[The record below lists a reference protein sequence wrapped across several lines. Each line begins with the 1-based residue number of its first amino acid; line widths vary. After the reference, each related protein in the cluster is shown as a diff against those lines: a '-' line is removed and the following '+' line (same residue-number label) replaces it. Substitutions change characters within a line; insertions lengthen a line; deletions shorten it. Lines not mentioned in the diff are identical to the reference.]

1 MFAGATAFLS
11 GAFPWQSLLP
21 FARQVPLR
29 FFARAARHD
38 ILAAIPETARSATVR
53 AETDMTRIVPLLDL
67 SRFDQSGSERGTFLK
82 DLRSASRDVGFFYLV
97 GHGIPQ
103 ADIQGLF
110 AKAKRFFA
118 LPAQEKQA
126 IEMVNSP
133 QFRGY
138 TRVAGELT
146 RGQADRREQLDF
158 GVERT
163 AIAQTPDLPAWTRLQ
178 GPNQWPQGLP
188 GLRPTILSWQAKMA
202 DVAIR
207 LVKAFA
213 LSLEQPE
220 DVFEP
225 IYRDAPNHRMKIVR
239 YPGRE
244 ETGDDQGVGAHKDGG
259 FLTLLLQDENRGL
272 QVEYA
277 GSWVDVDPIPGSLV
291 VNIGELLELASNG
304 YLRATVHRV
313 VTPPTGVERYSVPF
327 FFSARLDA
335 TIPLLDLPEELARE
349 ARGPASDPDNPLF
362 RDVGVNVL
370 KSRLRSHPD
379 VAQRHYAD
387 LLVAS

>member
-1 MFAGATAFLS
+1 
-11 GAFPWQSLLP
+11 
-21 FARQVPLR
+21 
-29 FFARAARHD
+29 
-38 ILAAIPETARSATVR
+38 
-53 AETDMTRIVPLLDL
+53 MTRIIPILDL
-67 SRFDQSGSERGTFLK
+67 DRFDQGGSERNAFLK
-82 DLRSASRDVGFFYLV
+82 DLRSASRNVGFFYLS

-110 AKAKRFFA
+110 ALARRFFA
-118 LPAQEKQA
+118 LAAEEKLA

-138 TRVAGELT
+138 TRVAGERT
-146 RGQADRREQLDF
+146 KGQADWREQLDF
-158 GVERT
+158 GVERD
-163 AIAQTPDLPAWTRLQ
+163 AIAQTSGLPAWTRLQ
-178 GPNQWPQGLP
+178 GPNQWPASLP
-188 GLRPTILSWQAKMA
+188 GLRSAVLSWQAKA
-202 DVAIR
+202 SEVAIR
-207 LVKAFA
+207 LLKAFA

-225 IYRDAPNHRMKIVR
+225 IYGDAPNHRMKIVR
-239 YPGRE
+239 YPGRDA
-244 ETGDDQGVGAHKDGG
+244 TGDDQGVGAHKDGG
-259 FLTLLLQDENRGL
+259 FLTLLLQDETRGL
-272 QVEYA
+272 QVDYA
-277 GSWVDVDPIPGSLV
+277 GKWVDVDPIPGTLV

-313 VTPPTGVERYSVPF
+313 VTPRAGVERYSVPF

-335 TIPLLDLPEELARE
+335 TIPLLDLPDELAQE
-349 ARGPASDPDNPLF
+349 ASGPASDPDNPLF

-387 LLVAS
+387 LLGVAG